1 MVFPKLGDPFETWEE
16 KKEKEAVVKQFK
28 LSEKKGERIAPES
41 SSTFLDKV
49 PSFLD
54 VIWQFSL
61 LW

>member
-1 MVFPKLGDPFETWEE
+1 MKHGRK

-28 LSEKKGERIAPES
+28 LSEKKGGRIAPES
-41 SSTFLDKV
+41 SSTVLDKV

-61 LW
+61 L